1 MSGTLLSDLDTSGGM
16 NSNDDGAVQRI
27 LNEMNSGGSPPPM
40 PSMQM
45 QAPQVQSRQPTPVQQ
60 VMSSPNPNSTVQYQ
74 MDSAPPTAHII
85 GGEHPTSGD
94 FAQMMYTGRQPQQ
107 QQQQYMNQ
115 NQYGQPMQQ
124 QMMYMPP
131 VNKKNWYSD
140 IATEAKTPLLVS
152 LIFLVF
158 SLPFVTLLISHY
170 LPSFVKGSGDLTSIG
185 LVIKSLLAGSSF
197 WVLHRIVAPL
207 LVSS

>member
-1 MSGTLLSDLDTSGGM
+1 MSGTLLSDLDTNGGM

-27 LNEMNSGGSPPPM
+27 LNEMNSGGSPPPL
-40 PSMQM
+40 QE
-45 QAPQVQSRQPTPVQQ
+45 PQVQSRQPVPAQQ
-60 VMSSPNPNSTVQYQ
+60 VMASPNPNSTVQYQ
-74 MDSAPPTAHII
+74 MDSMPPTAHII
-85 GGEHPTSGD
+85 GGDHPTSGD
-94 FAQMMYTGRQPQQ
+94 FAQMMYTGRQPQPQ
-107 QQQQYMNQ
+107 PQQQPQQPYQQQQY
-115 NQYGQPMQQ
+115 YGQQQ

-170 LPSFVKGSGDLTSIG
+170 LPSFVKGSGDLTTFG
-185 LVIKSLLAGSSF
+185 LLIKSLLAGSSF